1 MGNQGNRQEMPPPPI
16 NQSSSLMAVQP
27 RAIAGELDISMTQ
40 PATFDIQNLQLAL
53 TRSQQ
58 TSSSTGLRCGNA
70 LERTQQPEA
79 LFTRCHARPPGST
92 CTRMWASCSP
102 PGHSPEL
109 CRGLA
114 ITSRHTISAGRES
127 IDPLAEMIVQCE
139 RLCLSLNGLSQK
151 KN

>member
-79 LFTRCHARPPGST
+79 LLRTAMLGHPAPPAPSQGTVELS
-92 CTRMWASCSP
+92 ASVGAVSV
-102 PGHSPEL
+102 
-109 CRGLA
+109 
-114 ITSRHTISAGRES
+114 T
-127 IDPLAEMIVQCE
+127 
-139 RLCLSLNGLSQK
+139 
-151 KN
+151 

>member
-1 MGNQGNRQEMPPPPI
+1 MPPPPI

-58 TSSSTGLRCGNA
+58 TSSSTGLRCRNA

-79 LFTRCHARPPGST
+79 LLRTAMLGHRAPPAPSQET
-92 CTRMWASCSP
+92 VELSASVGAVSV
-102 PGHSPEL
+102 
-109 CRGLA
+109 
-114 ITSRHTISAGRES
+114 T
-127 IDPLAEMIVQCE
+127 
-139 RLCLSLNGLSQK
+139 
-151 KN
+151 

>member
-1 MGNQGNRQEMPPPPI
+1 MGWCAPRMQRCTARLSVQDSLCRLLHLRLANRYRGIPSQAVGNQGNRQEMPPPPI

-79 LFTRCHARPPGST
+79 LLRTAMLGHPAPPAPSQGTVELS
-92 CTRMWASCSP
+92 ASVGAVSV
-102 PGHSPEL
+102 
-109 CRGLA
+109 
-114 ITSRHTISAGRES
+114 T
-127 IDPLAEMIVQCE
+127 
-139 RLCLSLNGLSQK
+139 
-151 KN
+151 